1 MRQLLIERRDFQL
14 AAASACLATLSG
26 CVPAGNPEE
35 VSGKIWGR
43 RGISDGRFQKPRAMA
58 IDSQDRLFIVD
69 MTGRIQVFRREGEF
83 LHGWK
88 MPKIDTGRPVGL
100 GIHQDGNLM
109 VADTHNFRVLF
120 FTAEGE
126 LLPERTIGGT
136 FGRAQGEFGLVTD
149 VVQDSK
155 GDYYIG
161 EYGDND
167 RIQKFSAAGQ
177 FVYQIGSHGS
187 QPGEFLRPQT
197 LVMDAADRLYVADS
211 CNHRIQI
218 FDVSGDQPS
227 LIEHFGEQGVEPGQM
242 RYPYG
247 LALDSDDHV
256 YVCEFG
262 NHRVQKLTRHGEP
275 LDSFGVHGRREL
287 GEFQQPWAIAF
298 DSTKTLHIL
307 DSYNHRVQSVR
318 F

>member
-1 MRQLLIERRDFQL
+1 MSAVAAC
-14 AAASACLATLSG
+14 AAAMSG
-26 CVPAGNPEE
+26 CVASGIQEE
-35 VSGKIWGR
+35 KSGKVWGR
-43 RGISDGRFQKPRAMA
+43 RGISEGRFQKPRAIA

-69 MTGRIQVFRREGEF
+69 MTGRIQVFTRDGEF

-100 GIHQDGNLM
+100 GIHQDGSLM

-120 FTAEGE
+120 FTAQGE
-126 LLPERTIGGT
+126 PLEDRTIGGN
-136 FGRAQGEFGLVTD
+136 FGREHGQFGLVTD
-149 VVQDSK
+149 IVQDSK

-167 RIQKFSAAGQ
+167 RIQKFSADGQ
-177 FVYQIGSHGS
+177 FVYQIGSHGT
-187 QPGEFLRPQT
+187 QLGEFLRPQT
-197 LVMDAADRLYVADS
+197 LDIDSADRLYVADS
-211 CNHRIQI
+211 CNHRVQV
-218 FDVSGDQPS
+218 FDVSGDQAE
-227 LIEHFGEQGVEPGQM
+227 LIDHFGEQGVEPGQM

-247 LALDSDDHV
+247 LALDGEDHV

-262 NHRVQKLTRHGEP
+262 NHRVQKLTLKGEP